1 MKDGYRFVDCD
12 MHIMEPPDLFD
23 KYLDPEFKHR
33 VTSSVRRVE
42 WRSTGMRGRP
52 LWYFDG
58 TPTSNDG
65 NISQYNRI
73 RGPLVSERANTNV
86 MFAVERG
93 YDAES
98 QVMGMAMEG
107 IDIAVLFPTAGLSFL
122 ARDNMDPQF
131 SAAIC
136 RAYNDWI
143 HEFVQHSP
151 DQLKMA
157 AMLPIHD
164 VNLACA
170 ELLRCVNEYGAV
182 GAFVRPNYV
191 NGRYWHSNY
200 WDPLY
205 SLLQELN
212 VPMCF
217 HEGTGSYYSTIEPR
231 FGENRFMRHVA
242 SHSTEMQLA
251 LIALMLGG
259 IFEFYP
265 RLKVAFLE
273 AQSWWVPGLLGRIE
287 WDMRQHH
294 DSDAPYLKLTP
305 LEYWQRNCFS
315 AIESGENEVG
325 SVVELLGGADNICVS
340 SDFPH
345 FDSSFP
351 DVSTRVHDQ
360 PEHHPGYR
368 RQDPVRRRPPL
379 RLRRGGFRQGRP
391 RRQAPRQHRRRA
403 RIGASGTSG
412 PAGGDDMARDGFLI
426 LDSDLH
432 MMEPDDLW
440 ARYLDEPY
448 RAEPAAVFRRAARAA
463 QKGRGRQGQRRLD
476 HGHGG
481 AGAGRSRRTTCSRAR
496 RYRAANCAAAAGRG
510 TRISRWRGRAA
521 TTRSRP

>member
-1 MKDGYRFVDCD
+1 
-12 MHIMEPPDLFD
+12 
-23 KYLDPEFKHR
+23 
-33 VTSSVRRVE
+33 
-42 WRSTGMRGRP
+42 MRGRP

-65 NISQYNRI
+65 NVSQYNRI
-73 RGPLVSERANTNV
+73 RGPLVSKRANTNV

-143 HEFVQHSP
+143 HDFVQHSP

-157 AMLPIHD
+157 AMLPMHD

-182 GAFVRPNYV
+182 GAFVRPNYL

-205 SLLQELN
+205 SLLQELD

-259 IFEFYP
+259 VFEFYP
-265 RLKVAFLE
+265 KLKVAFLE
-273 AQSWWVPGLLGRIE
+273 AQSWWVPGLLGPHR
-287 WDMRQHH
+287 MGHAAARRQRRALSET
-294 DSDAPYLKLTP
+294 DPVRVLAAQL
-305 LEYWQRNCFS
+305 
-315 AIESGENEVG
+315 
-325 SVVELLGGADNICVS
+325 LLGDRKRREGGRLGRRTVGHRRQYVRVER
-340 SDFPH
+340 FPA
-345 FDSSFP
+345 FRLELPGGLDP
-351 DVSTRVHDQ
+351 GHDQ
-360 PEHHPGYR
+360 PEHHAGHR
-368 RQDPVRRRPPL
+368 RKNPIRRRPPL
-379 RLRRGGFRQGRP
+379 RFRRGGFRQGRP
-391 RRQAPRQHRRRA
+391 RRSSATT
-403 RIGASGTSG
+403 TS
-412 PAGGDDMARDGFLI
+412 PPGGLNNNR
-426 LDSDLH
+426 H
-432 MMEPDDLW
+432 
-440 ARYLDEPY
+440 
-448 RAEPAAVFRRAARAA
+448 
-463 QKGRGRQGQRRLD
+463 
-476 HGHGG
+476 
-481 AGAGRSRRTTCSRAR
+481 
-496 RYRAANCAAAAGRG
+496 
-510 TRISRWRGRAA
+510 GRA
-521 TTRSRP
+521 

>member
-1 MKDGYRFVDCD
+1 LPGCAYSAAFIEEGRMKQGYRFVDCD

-23 KYLDPEFKHR
+23 KYLDPAFKHR
-33 VTSSVRRVE
+33 VTSAMRR
-42 WRSTGMRGRP
+42 SDGGPTGMRGRP
-52 LWYFDG
+52 SWFFDG
-58 TPTSNDG
+58 APTSNDG

-73 RGPLVSERANTNV
+73 RGPLVSKRANTTV

-93 YDAES
+93 YDAEA
-98 QVMGMAMEG
+98 QVIGMEMEG
-107 IDIAVLFPTAGLSFL
+107 IDIAVLFPTAGLNFL

-136 RAYNDWI
+136 RAYNDWL
-143 HEFVQHSP
+143 HDFVQHSP

-164 VNLACA
+164 VNLACQ
-170 ELLRCVNEYGAV
+170 ELYRCVKEYGAV

-191 NGRYWHSNY
+191 NGRYWHSTY
-200 WDPLY
+200 WDGLY
-205 SLLQELN
+205 NLLQDLE
-212 VPMCF
+212 VPLCF
-217 HEGTGSYYSTIEPR
+217 HEGTGSHYSTIEPR

-305 LEYWQRNCFS
+305 FEYWQRNCFS
-315 AIESGENEVG
+315 AIESGEREVG
-325 SVVELLGGADNICVS
+325 ATVELLGGADNICVS

-351 DVSTRVHDQ
+351 EVSTRVLTNASIT
-360 PEHHPGYR
+360 PEI
-368 RQDPVRRRPPL
+368 
-379 RLRRGGFRQGRP
+379 GGK
-391 RRQAPRQHRRRA
+391 
-403 RIGASGTSG
+403 
-412 PAGGDDMARDGFLI
+412 I
-426 LDSDLH
+426 LS
-432 MMEPDDLW
+432 
-440 ARYLDEPY
+440 
-448 RAEPAAVFRRAARAA
+448 
-463 QKGRGRQGQRRLD
+463 
-476 HGHGG
+476 GG
-481 AGAGRSRRTTCSRAR
+481 ARLYGF
-496 RYRAANCAAAAGRG
+496 NDDDFDKAAAAAR
-510 TRISRWRGRAA
+510 RRDNVAPARA
-521 TTRSRP
+521 